1 MQKKI
6 IVLAIA
12 AALTAPAM
20 ALAEATVYG
29 QANVSIDMVKT
40 GETATAANPIA
51 NDSAN
56 QLNSNN
62 SRVGFKGSEDLGGGM
77 SAIWQMEGTV
87 SMDTPV
93 GNPLEFDRNTFVGLM
108 SNSLGTLRLGNYDT
122 PYNRATRKLD
132 VFGDTV
138 VADNRGLN
146 GVGMMGS
153 IGNTV
158 SGLEARAQNAIDYT
172 SPNFSGFSVALASVF
187 GAETLP
193 QPAAPANK
201 KGTANSLAAMYSMDA
216 IYATL
221 ALVNTKVG
229 DAGTG
234 DLGED
239 IFAGGGVFVV
249 DDKISATKLGV
260 GYTMDAITANLV
272 FEKPKVTFKAG
283 GDISSTNI
291 YLAGKY
297 NVSASD
303 AVKLAYTKAGE
314 TTSAGVGQK
323 DSATQIALGYDH
335 GMGKNTTVYALY
347 TKTTLK
353 AAPPAKDT
361 TPSTISVGLKHSF

>member
-12 AALTAPAM
+12 AALSVPAM

-29 QANVSIDMVKT
+29 QANLSIDMAKD
-40 GETATAANPIA
+40 GAATNST
-51 NDSAN
+51 SAN
-56 QLNSNN
+56 QLISNN
-62 SRVGFKGSEDLGGGM
+62 SRIGFKGSEDLGGGM

-87 SMDTPV
+87 SMDTPAA
-93 GNPLEFDRNTFVGLM
+93 LAFDRNTFVGLM

-158 SGLEARAQNAIDYT
+158 SDLEARAQNAIDYT

-221 ALVNTKVG
+221 ALINVKYGN
-229 DAGTG
+229 ANTG
-234 DLGED
+234 DLG
-239 IFAGGGVFVV
+239 AGGGFAV
-249 DDKISATKLGV
+249 DDKVSATKLGV

-297 NVSASD
+297 
-303 AVKLAYTKAGE
+303 KAYTVVFLPMPW
-314 TTSAGVGQK
+314 S
-323 DSATQIALGYDH
+323 
-335 GMGKNTTVYALY
+335 
-347 TKTTLK
+347 
-353 AAPPAKDT
+353 
-361 TPSTISVGLKHSF
+361 